1 MAIAPTKLW
10 TIDDLDDLPDGRYE
24 VWEGELIEVAAAG
37 YEHSLIC
44 GLVVTAINNFARPA
58 RLGTATVADGG
69 FVIARDPMT
78 LFIPDVA
85 FVRAGRLP
93 DNIKPIL
100 ELSPDLVVEVVSPT
114 DRMSEVLEK
123 VAVYLAAGVLLVW
136 VVLPQQR
143 IIHVYQTN
151 EPTMVRQVH
160 MGDELDGGGV
170 LPGFR
175 LPVAEIFE

>member
-1 MAIAPTKLW
+1 
-10 TIDDLDDLPDGRYE
+10 
-24 VWEGELIEVAAAG
+24 
-37 YEHSLIC
+37 
-44 GLVVTAINNFARPA
+44 
-58 RLGTATVADGG
+58 
-69 FVIARDPMT
+69 
-78 LFIPDVA
+78 
-85 FVRAGRLP
+85 
-93 DNIKPIL
+93 
-100 ELSPDLVVEVVSPT
+100 
-114 DRMSEVLEK
+114 MSEVLEK

-160 MGDELDGGGV
+160 MGDELDGGDV